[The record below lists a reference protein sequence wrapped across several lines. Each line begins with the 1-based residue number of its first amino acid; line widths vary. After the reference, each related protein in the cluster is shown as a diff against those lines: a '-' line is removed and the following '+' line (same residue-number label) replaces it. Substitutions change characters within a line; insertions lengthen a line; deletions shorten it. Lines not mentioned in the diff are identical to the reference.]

1 MACSDSDDEFAA
13 FFPVSTRKKE
23 GNYSVICP
31 AFLMTALRSGFSP
44 RAAFG
49 ISIRLLAYLVDNN
62 VYLRAMRH

>member
-1 MACSDSDDEFAA
+1 MACSDSDDEFAV

-44 RAAFG
+44 RG
-49 ISIRLLAYLVDNN
+49 LRLVFLLDYW
-62 VYLRAMRH
+62 RI

>member
-23 GNYSVICP
+23 GNDNVICP

-44 RAAFG
+44 R
-49 ISIRLLAYLVDNN
+49 RLRLVFLLD
-62 VYLRAMRH
+62 YWRI